1 LHATWEAE
9 LGRINSLRIAQ
20 AKKKKKKK
28 LRLYVSGK
36 KLSMVAWA
44 CHPSLGRIHK
54 IGGSQSRPAW
64 AKNETLSPK

>member
-1 LHATWEAE
+1 MGGLFLLFQT
-9 LGRINSLRIAQ
+9 LSDTPPK
-20 AKKKKKKK
+20 KKKKKKK